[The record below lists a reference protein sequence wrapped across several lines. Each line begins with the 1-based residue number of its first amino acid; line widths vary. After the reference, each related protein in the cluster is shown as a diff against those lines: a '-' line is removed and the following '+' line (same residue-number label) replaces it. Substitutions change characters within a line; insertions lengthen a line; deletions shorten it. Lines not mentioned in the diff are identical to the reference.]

1 MPMSFAANA
10 NTKTGASS
18 QAPAL
23 AAAEQAGRANGAAA
37 GAAAYR
43 AWYERAR
50 VGQNAVL
57 QPISSLPAQYV
68 PPPHNANPTIVAR
81 YSSAYV
87 SAYNGA
93 LFPSSQ
99 PRQGQAPGGQLSW
112 RDRGR
117 ADAQAGR
124 NLNLNSLTVTQ
135 RQEYMAGYLS
145 EGSAGSTSG

>member
-23 AAAEQAGRANGAAA
+23 AAAEQAGRNGGAAA

-43 AWYERAR
+43 AWYEQAR
-50 VGQNAVL
+50 LGRNAVL
-57 QPISSLPAQYV
+57 QSISTLPAQYV
-68 PPPHNANPTIVAR
+68 PQPHNANSTIAAR
-81 YSSAYV
+81 YSNAYV

-93 LFPSSQ
+93 LYPSSRPQ
-99 PRQGQAPGGQLSW
+99 QGQLQ
-112 RDRGR
+112 GR
-117 ADAQAGR
+117 SSFREQGRTDARAGR
-124 NLNLNSLTVTQ
+124 SMNTAHLTVPQ